1 MKNLLFTAVVLSVF
15 AVPGA
20 FAQPPAQGGESPLTP
35 GAKVN
40 LRVRQVIPVDGL
52 SRGERMLNGQ
62 HPIKAGDV
70 FTAELPGPAEQ
81 PSIILVGCV
90 EEVTPPGRFGRSG
103 KISVKLAWPFD
114 PAGNQ
119 SDSWGFDVEDQRF
132 TSAHKRRAI
141 MSLFLVE
148 GFALGASVGS
158 NLDHGKSAATLG
170 GGGVGLLLGIAYAS
184 LQPGQAASLEPGDT
198 LAVVVGTTDARKLPP
213 ESPLK
218 VFPAHEPEKEKQM
231 KNKHNRRRP

>member
-1 MKNLLFTAVVLSVF
+1 MRLFFATVVLSVLTT
-15 AVPGA
+15 PTA
-20 FAQPPAQGGESPLTP
+20 FAQPVGPEGQSGLIP

-62 HPIKAGDV
+62 HPVKAGDV

-81 PSIILVGCV
+81 PSIILIGCV
-90 EEVTPPGRFGRSG
+90 EEVTPPGRFGRAG

-114 PAGNQ
+114 PSGNQ
-119 SDSWGFDVEDQRF
+119 RDSWGFDVEDQRF
-132 TSAHKRRAI
+132 SSAYKRRAI
-141 MSLFLVE
+141 TSLFLVE
-148 GFALGASVGS
+148 GFTLGASVGS
-158 NLDHGKSAATLG
+158 TLDRGKAAATLG
-170 GGGVGLLLGIAYAS
+170 GGGIGLLLGVAYAS

-198 LAVVVGTTDARKLPP
+198 LSVAVGTTEARKLPP

-218 VFPAHEPEKEKQM
+218 VFPAHEPEEEKHM
-231 KNKHNRRRP
+231 KKHNRRRP